1 MNMNPILELVRHP
14 AASRWG
20 EVLLHFLWQG
30 TAVAALLAIVLAR
43 LRQASAATRYQLACA
58 AMGLMAVLPVATW
71 LVLDGSDWLPLVVG
85 PGGSGTMAAT
95 PSGTAPGMAAGAFNL
110 PWRGAVMLVWV
121 LGAAGF
127 GVRLIGGWWQAR
139 RLTERNVVPLGEPW
153 AGRLR
158 ELARR
163 LEVSRPVRLL
173 ESGVISAPLVLG
185 WLRPV
190 ILVPVGMMASLS
202 PGEVDAILAHEL
214 AHLRRH
220 DYLVN
225 LGQRVIEALLF
236 YHPAV
241 WWVSERIRAE
251 RENCC
256 DDLAA
261 QAVGDGRVVA
271 RALVALA
278 ERNVGIPALAL
289 AADGGALGERVRRL
303 LGAESAGG
311 RTGIGRRLLQA
322 AGVGLLTLGGVWAF
336 SQAMA
341 PKLFVATARLRLD
354 APSVAVDPGK
364 AGGYDPYFIQ
374 TEFEVIRSL
383 AVLRQVT
390 ERFGLAKAAEAGSSM
405 TPEQAPAWLRE
416 RLRVTQ
422 YRNTSLVEVQVAAGN
437 AQLAADLAN
446 GVVEAY
452 LDRSRARR
460 SEKGFKERDLMERA
474 AQERQ
479 NEAEEIRAGRLQ
491 IEEKLAQLAPSDPTR
506 RQLSERVDSLRREYE
521 ARRASYE
528 ALTER
533 IRELGLNLATMSGA
547 GEIIDA
553 AVPPLRTRRWRLVRD

>member
-1 MNMNPILELVRHP
+1 MNLILELVRHP

-30 TAVAALLAIVLAR
+30 TVVAALLAVVLAR
-43 LRQASAATRYQLACA
+43 LRHATATTRYQLACA
-58 AMGLMAVLPVATW
+58 AMGLMAVLPLATW
-71 LVLDGSDWLPLVVG
+71 LILDGSSWLPSTH
-85 PGGSGTMAAT
+85 GSAGSVTRGISPSDAA
-95 PSGTAPGMAAGAFNL
+95 PELAAEAFNL
-110 PWRGAVMLVWV
+110 PWRGSVMLVWI
-121 LGAAGF
+121 LGAVGF

-153 AGRLR
+153 AARLR

-173 ESGVISAPLVLG
+173 ESGVVSAPLVLG

-190 ILVPVGMMASLS
+190 ILMPVGLVTSLT

-236 YHPAV
+236 YHLAV

-278 ERNVGIPALAL
+278 EREVGIPALAL

-303 LGAESAGG
+303 LGAESVGG
-311 RTGIGRRLLQA
+311 RTGIGRRLLQV
-322 AGVGLLTLGGVWAF
+322 AGVGLLVLGGAWAI

-341 PKLFVATARLRLD
+341 PKLFVAIARLRLD
-354 APSVAVDPGK
+354 APSTAGESGK
-364 AGGYDPYFIQ
+364 SGGYDPYFIQ
-374 TEFEVIRSL
+374 TEFEVIRSMT
-383 AVLRQVT
+383 VLREVA
-390 ERFGLAKAAEAGSSM
+390 ERYGVAKAVVGAGAPLS
-405 TPEQAPAWLRE
+405 PEQATAWLRE
-416 RLRVTQ
+416 RVRIAQ
-422 YRNTSLVEVQVAAGN
+422 FRNTSLVEVQFAAEQ

-446 GVVEAY
+446 GVVQVY
-452 LDRSRARR
+452 LDRTRARH
-460 SEKGFKERDLMERA
+460 SEKVTKEMAIMERA
-474 AQERQ
+474 AQDRR
-479 NEAEEIRAGRLQ
+479 NEAEDVLKGRLQ
-491 IEEKLAQLAPSDPTR
+491 VEHKFAQTAPSDPEHR
-506 RQLSERVDSLRREYE
+506 LLGARVDSLRGEYE

-528 ALTER
+528 ALAEK
-533 IRELGLNLATMSGA
+533 IRELGLTLATTPGS

-553 AVPPLRTRRWRLVRD
+553 AVPPLRARRWRLVQD

>member
-1 MNMNPILELVRHP
+1 MNLILELVRHP

-30 TAVAALLAIVLAR
+30 TAVAALLAVVLSR
-43 LRQASAATRYQLACA
+43 LRHATAATRYQLACA
-58 AMGLMAVLPVATW
+58 ALGLMAVLPLATW
-71 LVLDGSDWLPLVVG
+71 LVLDGSDGLPLTASL
-85 PGGSGTMAAT
+85 GGSMTTVAL
-95 PSGTAPGMAAGAFNL
+95 PSGAASGLGGGVSNL
-110 PWRGAVMLVWV
+110 PWRGAVMLLWI

-139 RLTERNVVPLGEPW
+139 RLTERNVVPLGAPW
-153 AGRLR
+153 TGRLR
-158 ELARR
+158 ELAHR

-173 ESGVISAPLVLG
+173 ESAAISAPLVLG

-190 ILVPVGMMASLS
+190 ILMPVGLVTNLS
-202 PGEVDAILAHEL
+202 PGEVGAILAHEL

-225 LGQRVIEALLF
+225 LAQRVTEALLF

-241 WWVSERIRAE
+241 WWVSERIRTE

-261 QAVGDGRVVA
+261 LAVGDGRVVA

-311 RTGIGRRLLQA
+311 RIGVGRRLLWI
-322 AGVGLLTLGGVWAF
+322 AGFVLLMLGGVWAF

-341 PKLFVATARLRLD
+341 PKLFVAVARLRLE
-354 APSVAVDPGK
+354 APSVAGEPGK
-364 AGGYDPYFIQ
+364 SGSYDPYFIQ
-374 TEFEVIRSL
+374 TEFEVIRSQT
-383 AVLRQVT
+383 VLREVA
-390 ERFGLAKAAEAGSSM
+390 ERFGLAKSAEAGSPL
-405 TPEQAPAWLRE
+405 TPEQATAWLRE

-422 YRNTSLVEVQVAAGN
+422 YHNTSLVEVQVAAGN
-437 AQLAADLAN
+437 ALLAADLAN
-446 GVVEAY
+446 GVVDVY
-452 LDRSRARR
+452 LARSRARR
-460 SEKGFKERDLMERA
+460 SEKGIRERDIMERA
-474 AQERQ
+474 AQDRR
-479 NEAEEIRAGRLQ
+479 NEAEEVMAGRLQ

-506 RQLSERVDSLRREYE
+506 RQLSERVDSMRRDYE

-528 ALTER
+528 SLAER
-533 IRELGLNLATMSGA
+533 IRELGLSLQTTGGA
-547 GEIIDA
+547 GEVIDA
-553 AVPPLRTRRWRLVRD
+553 AVPPLRARRWRLVRD

>member
-1 MNMNPILELVRHP
+1 MNLILELVRHP

-30 TAVAALLAIVLAR
+30 TAVAALLAVVLAR
-43 LRQASAATRYQLACA
+43 LRHATAATRYQLACA
-58 AMGLMAVLPVATW
+58 ALGLMAVLPLATW
-71 LVLDGSDWLPLVVG
+71 LVLDGSDWLPLGAG
-85 PGGSGTMAAT
+85 PGGSMTPVAP
-95 PSGTAPGMAAGAFNL
+95 PSGAAPLVAAGVSNL
-110 PWRGAVMLVWV
+110 PWRGAVMLAWI

-127 GVRLIGGWWQAR
+127 GLRLIGGWWQAR

-173 ESGVISAPLVLG
+173 ESAAISAPLVLG

-190 ILVPVGMMASLS
+190 ILMPVGLVTSLS

-214 AHLRRH
+214 AHLCRH

-225 LGQRVIEALLF
+225 LAQRLIEALLF

-241 WWVSERIRAE
+241 WWVSERIRVE

-261 QAVGDGRVVA
+261 LAVGDGRVVA

-311 RTGIGRRLLQA
+311 RIGLGRWLFRGAGILLL
-322 AGVGLLTLGGVWAF
+322 VLGGFWAF

-341 PKLFVATARLRLD
+341 PKLFVAVARLRLETPL
-354 APSVAVDPGK
+354 AAGEPGK
-364 AGGYDPYFIQ
+364 SGGYDPYFIQ
-374 TEFEVIRSL
+374 TEFEVIRSQS
-383 AVLRQVT
+383 VLREVA
-390 ERFGLAKAAEAGSSM
+390 ERFGLAKAMSVAGTPL
-405 TPEQAPAWLRE
+405 TPEQATAWLRE
-416 RLRVTQ
+416 RVRINQ
-422 YRNTSLVEVQVAAGN
+422 FRNTWLVEIQVAADT

-446 GVVEAY
+446 GVVEVY

-460 SEKGFKERDLMERA
+460 SEKGMKERDIMERA
-474 AQERQ
+474 AQERRK
-479 NEAEEIRAGRLQ
+479 EAEEIIAGRLQ
-491 IEEKLAQLAPSDPTR
+491 IEEELARLAPLDRTR
-506 RQLSERVDSLRREYE
+506 KQLSERVDSMRREYE

-528 ALTER
+528 ALAER
-533 IRELGLNLATMSGA
+533 IRELGLALQTTGGA
-547 GEIIDA
+547 GEVIDA
-553 AVPPLRTRRWRLVRD
+553 AVPPPRVRRWRLVRD

>member
-1 MNMNPILELVRHP
+1 MNLILDLVRHP

-30 TAVAALLAIVLAR
+30 TAVAALLAVVMAR
-43 LRQASAATRYQLACA
+43 LRHATAAVRYQLACA
-58 AMGLMAVLPVATW
+58 ALGLMAVLPLATW
-71 LVLDGSDWLPLVVG
+71 LVLDGSDWLPLVAG
-85 PGGSGTMAAT
+85 PSGSGAMVAT
-95 PSGTAPGMAAGAFNL
+95 PSGAAPGMAAEALNL
-110 PWRGAVMLVWV
+110 PWRGAVMLLWI

-153 AGRLR
+153 TGRLR
-158 ELARR
+158 ELAHR

-173 ESGVISAPLVLG
+173 ESAAISAPLVLG

-190 ILVPVGMMASLS
+190 ILMPVGLVTNLS

-214 AHLRRH
+214 AHLCRH

-225 LGQRVIEALLF
+225 LAQRLIEALLF

-241 WWVSERIRAE
+241 WWVSERIRIE

-261 QAVGDGRVVA
+261 LAVGDGRVVA

-311 RTGIGRRLLQA
+311 RIGVGRRLLWI
-322 AGVGLLTLGGVWAF
+322 AGVVLLVLGGVWAF

-354 APSVAVDPGK
+354 VPVKSTSQSPAP
-364 AGGYDPYFIQ
+364 YDAYYLQ
-374 TEFEVIRSL
+374 TEFEVIRSHSVLGL
-383 AVLRQVT
+383 AVKQTGLETKWSAVGESPLSRQETVA
-390 ERFGLAKAAEAGSSM
+390 L
-405 TPEQAPAWLRE
+405 LRE

-422 YRNTSLVEVQVAAGN
+422 IRNTALVQVEVAAPES
-437 AQLAADLAN
+437 AQAAELAN
-446 GVVEAY
+446 AVVFAY
-452 LDRSRARR
+452 LQQRQDRFTGVSMARH
-460 SEKGFKERDLMERA
+460 LMLK
-474 AQERQ
+474 QEALAR
-479 NEAEEIRAGRLQ
+479 EADVVFARES
-491 IEEKLAQLAPSDPTR
+491 LAKYQLENPKK
-506 RQLSERVDSLRREYE
+506 LSEGPGPRTQESLLLKKVELSQEAHDSIVRQMQESDFASKSQLQDVTVID
-521 ARRASYE
+521 RAE
-528 ALTER
+528 
-533 IRELGLNLATMSGA
+533 
-547 GEIIDA
+547 
-553 AVPPLRTRRWRLVRD
+553 PPLKARRWRPVGD

>member
-1 MNMNPILELVRHP
+1 VIL
-14 AASRWG
+14 
-20 EVLLHFLWQG
+20 
-30 TAVAALLAIVLAR
+30 
-43 LRQASAATRYQLACA
+43 
-58 AMGLMAVLPVATW
+58 LPVG
-71 LVLDGSDWLPLVVG
+71 LVTS
-85 PGGSGTMAAT
+85 
-95 PSGTAPGMAAGAFNL
+95 
-110 PWRGAVMLVWV
+110 
-121 LGAAGF
+121 
-127 GVRLIGGWWQAR
+127 
-139 RLTERNVVPLGEPW
+139 LT
-153 AGRLR
+153 
-158 ELARR
+158 
-163 LEVSRPVRLL
+163 
-173 ESGVISAPLVLG
+173 
-185 WLRPV
+185 
-190 ILVPVGMMASLS
+190 

-261 QAVGDGRVVA
+261 QAVGDGRIVA

-303 LGAESAGG
+303 LGAESARG

-322 AGVGLLTLGGVWAF
+322 AGVGLLVLGGVWAF

-341 PKLFVATARLRLD
+341 PKVFVATARLRLD

-390 ERFGLAKAAEAGSSM
+390 KRFDLAKAAEAGSTM
-405 TPEQAPAWLRE
+405 TPEQATGWLRE

-437 AQLAADLAN
+437 ALLAADLAN

-460 SEKGFKERDLMERA
+460 SEKGFRERDLMKRA
-474 AQERQ
+474 ANERQ
-479 NEAEEIRAGRLQ
+479 NEAEEVMAGRLK
-491 IEEKLAQLAPSDPTR
+491 IEEELAQLAPSDPTR
-506 RQLSERVDSLRREYE
+506 RQLSERVDGLRREYE

>member
-1 MNMNPILELVRHP
+1 MNLILELVRHP
-14 AASRWG
+14 PASRWG

-30 TAVAALLAIVLAR
+30 TAVAALLAVVLAR
-43 LRQASAATRYQLACA
+43 LRHATAATRYQLACA
-58 AMGLMAVLPVATW
+58 ALGLMAVLPLATW
-71 LVLDGSDWLPLVVG
+71 LVLDGSDGLPLTASL
-85 PGGSGTMAAT
+85 GGSMTTVAL
-95 PSGTAPGMAAGAFNL
+95 PSGAASGLGGGVSNL
-110 PWRGAVMLVWV
+110 PWRGAVMLVWI

-153 AGRLR
+153 TGRLR
-158 ELARR
+158 ELAHR

-173 ESGVISAPLVLG
+173 ESAAISAPLVLG

-190 ILVPVGMMASLS
+190 ILMPVGLVTNLS

-225 LGQRVIEALLF
+225 LAQRVTEALLF

-241 WWVSERIRAE
+241 WWVSERIRTE

-261 QAVGDGRVVA
+261 LAVGDGRVVA

-311 RTGIGRRLLQA
+311 RIGVGRRLLWI
-322 AGVGLLTLGGVWAF
+322 AGFVLLMLGGVWAF

-341 PKLFVATARLRLD
+341 PKLFVAVARLRLE
-354 APSVAVDPGK
+354 APSVAGEPGK
-364 AGGYDPYFIQ
+364 SGSYDPYFIQ
-374 TEFEVIRSL
+374 TEFEVIRSQT
-383 AVLRQVT
+383 VLREVA
-390 ERFGLAKAAEAGSSM
+390 ERFGLAKSAEAGSPL
-405 TPEQAPAWLRE
+405 TPEQATAWLRE

-422 YRNTSLVEVQVAAGN
+422 YHNTSLVEVQVAAGN
-437 AQLAADLAN
+437 ALLAADLAN
-446 GVVEAY
+446 GVVDVY
-452 LDRSRARR
+452 LARSRARR
-460 SEKGFKERDLMERA
+460 SEKGMRERDIMERA
-474 AQERQ
+474 AQDRR
-479 NEAEEIRAGRLQ
+479 NEAEEVMAGRLQ

-506 RQLSERVDSLRREYE
+506 RQLSERVDSMRRDYE

-528 ALTER
+528 SLAER
-533 IRELGLNLATMSGA
+533 IRELGLALQTTGGA
-547 GEIIDA
+547 GEVIDA
-553 AVPPLRTRRWRLVRD
+553 AVPPLRARRWRLVRD

>member
-1 MNMNPILELVRHP
+1 MTMNPILELVRHP

-30 TAVAALLAIVLAR
+30 TAVAALLAVALAR
-43 LRQASAATRYQLACA
+43 LRQATAATRYQLACA

-71 LVLDGSDWLPLVVG
+71 LVLDGSDWLPSVAG
-85 PGGSGTMAAT
+85 RSGSGTMAAT
-95 PSGTAPGMAAGAFNL
+95 PSGMAPGMAPGAYNL
-110 PWRGAVMLVWV
+110 PWRGAVLLVWIF
-121 LGAAGF
+121 GAAGF

-241 WWVSERIRAE
+241 WWVSGRIRAE

-278 ERNVGIPALAL
+278 ERNAGIPALAL

-303 LGAESAGG
+303 LGAKSAGG

-322 AGVGLLTLGGVWAF
+322 AGVGLLTLGGIWAF
-336 SQAMA
+336 SQAMS

-354 APSVAVDPGK
+354 VPSVAVEPGK

-374 TEFEVIRSL
+374 TEFEVIRSK
-383 AVLRQVT
+383 AVLHQVV
-390 ERFGLAKAAEAGSSM
+390 ERFVLTQAWSGNGPTLSVPEAVSR
-405 TPEQAPAWLRE
+405 LRE
-416 RLRVTQ
+416 RVRVTQ
-422 YRNTSLVEVQVAAGN
+422 FRNTALVEVQVADTEADR
-437 AQLAADLAN
+437 AAELAN
-446 GVVEAY
+446 GVVETY
-452 LDRSRARR
+452 RQHRQDRHIGRATPKYRMLEQEAEAQGQQANNLREELLKVQAEMKQAGEKVQRVGAERELEIKRR
-460 SEKGFKERDLMERA
+460 VERA
-474 AQERQ
+474 ESLH
-479 NEAEEIRAGRLQ
+479 EIVRA
-491 IEEKLAQLAPSDPTR
+491 KLKEFDLATKSS
-506 RQLSERVDSLRREYE
+506 LSEIEVID
-521 ARRASYE
+521 
-528 ALTER
+528 
-533 IRELGLNLATMSGA
+533 LA
-547 GEIIDA
+547 E
-553 AVPPLRTRRWRLVRD
+553 PPVKARRWRLVRD